1 MPRFCLALLASATVA
16 SATAPSPPQDTLT
29 LSEDCVVLTISPT
42 AGPMLGG
49 TLVNLTGTRL
59 GDGAAWR
66 CSFGTSIVGA
76 EYFED
81 AERVGC
87 LSPSSDVAASV
98 PTNVS
103 IDGGSSFC
111 SGEPQPYQYYAP
123 PNVSAISPASGSTEG
138 GTVVTVLGSGFS
150 ALTSD
155 RVVCT
160 FGRLR
165 VGDAYRAGAVVG
177 TVGNVSDGQIECIAP
192 TANAADAVGSAS
204 FSFNV
209 PLPVVEVLQPCV
221 VVPRHDGC
229 VPGYTDPERI
239 HRFASGHNLTL
250 LGRAI
255 HEGSVIKLTRNLFSE
270 TGAMILALYNPGA
283 PAGVPVRA
291 FTASW
296 SHFVGGGTGADGY
309 SFVYADLLHVHTVFG
324 EMGVGDG
331 LIVRFRTRGF
341 FDDSYNEGHGIIEAV
356 YNIVYDKANPMVEM
370 NKLKGF
376 LK

>member
-1 MPRFCLALLASATVA
+1 MTESAVCARARAPLAGVGWRCVCVRAMPRFCLALLASATVA
-16 SATAPSPPQDTLT
+16 SATAPSPPHDSLT

-165 VGDAYRAGAVVG
+165 IGDAYRAGAVVG
-177 TVGNVSDGQIECIAP
+177 TVGNVSDGLIECIAP
-192 TANAADAVGSAS
+192 TANAADAVGSAAA
-204 FSFNV
+204 
-209 PLPVVEVLQPCV
+209 PLLLEEEEAMA
-221 VVPRHDGC
+221 GA
-229 VPGYTDPERI
+229 
-239 HRFASGHNLTL
+239 ASGVPAAASALANLCD
-250 LGRAI
+250 RS
-255 HEGSVIKLTRNLFSE
+255 SVSTR
-270 TGAMILALYNPGA
+270 
-283 PAGVPVRA
+283 
-291 FTASW
+291 
-296 SHFVGGGTGADGY
+296 
-309 SFVYADLLHVHTVFG
+309 
-324 EMGVGDG
+324 
-331 LIVRFRTRGF
+331 
-341 FDDSYNEGHGIIEAV
+341 
-356 YNIVYDKANPMVEM
+356 
-370 NKLKGF
+370 
-376 LK
+376 